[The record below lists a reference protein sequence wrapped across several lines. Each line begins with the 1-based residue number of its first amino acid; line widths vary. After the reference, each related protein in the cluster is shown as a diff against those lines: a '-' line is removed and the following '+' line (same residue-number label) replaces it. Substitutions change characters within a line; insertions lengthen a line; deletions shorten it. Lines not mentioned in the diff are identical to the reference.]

1 MGFHVHGKCLAKE
14 AAFAS
19 GFIDSERGLI
29 PQSQWRRARRLS
41 TNSDVDVSNDSE
53 QSTRIWSASSGQGS
67 GCRLPRLRAPLRT
80 RWGSGGARRTHPQE
94 TKRYRFYGHRAWLYQ
109 RRLVRPRD
117 LLPGAPPMPAVR
129 AGFCNAT
136 H

>member
-1 MGFHVHGKCLAKE
+1 MGFHVHGKCLAEE

-53 QSTRIWSASSGQGS
+53 QSTRTWSASSGQGR
-67 GCRLPRLRAPLRT
+67 CRLPRLRAPLRT
-80 RWGSGGARRTHPQE
+80 
-94 TKRYRFYGHRAWLYQ
+94 
-109 RRLVRPRD
+109 
-117 LLPGAPPMPAVR
+117 
-129 AGFCNAT
+129 
-136 H
+136 